1 MPTLGELIARAR
13 TYGYTRHTIRVPELR
28 ARITYLR
35 RGEGSRLKLVDLPQ
49 VRENDRLEIP
59 AEDFGL

>member
-13 TYGYTRHTIRVPELR
+13 TYGYTRHIIRVPELR

-35 RGEGSRLKLVDLPQ
+35 RGEGSTLKAVVESLCQ
-49 VRENDRLEIP
+49 RLEIP